1 MPKEKTMQSEIGGYL
16 STLLRT
22 HFGKGP
28 TSAYVTIAR
37 PFIAVHLRG
46 FLAPT
51 ERILVEQKQFKRV
64 LETRD
69 LLMNELKQEIKLN
82 LWEIAELDAKEVYA
96 DWHLE
101 QKTGMIIVVLNE
113 EEEQENWQ
121 WPKDINEEEFYRQ
134 VKIGSLEA
142 QKEPDETSIYWLN
155 EQTVLIRRF
164 GILLQLE
171 KELIKNG
178 FEEQLKIAKRPVEY
192 KILAESNIQPTLNRN
207 ILETFVDWNFE
218 PDIGYMVLILEPQE
232 KQQEQ

>member
-1 MPKEKTMQSEIGGYL
+1 MPKEKTLQSEIGGYL

-28 TSAYVTIAR
+28 TSTYVTIAR
-37 PFIAVHLRG
+37 PFIAIHLRG

-51 ERILVEQKQFKRV
+51 ERILVEQQQFKRV

-82 LWEIAELDAKEVYA
+82 LWKIAELDAKEVYA

-113 EEEQENWQ
+113 EDEQENWQ
-121 WPKDINEEEFYRQ
+121 WPEDINEEELYKQ
-134 VKIGSLEA
+134 VNIGSIEA
-142 QKEPDETSIYWLN
+142 QKEPEETYIYWLN
-155 EQTVLIRRF
+155 DRTVLIRRF

-192 KILAESNIQPTLNRN
+192 TIVSESNIQQALNRN

-218 PDIGYMVLILEPQE
+218 TDIGYMVLVLEAQE
-232 KQQEQ
+232 K

>member
-28 TSAYVTIAR
+28 TSVYVTIAR
-37 PFIAVHLRG
+37 PFIAIHLRG

-51 ERILVEQKQFKRV
+51 ERILVEQQEWKRV

-82 LWEIAELDAKEVYA
+82 LWKIAELDVKEVYA

-101 QKTGMIIVVLNE
+101 QKTGMIFVVLNE
-113 EEEQENWQ
+113 EEEQKAWQ
-121 WPKDINEEEFYRQ
+121 WPEDVDEEDLYRQ
-134 VKIGSLEA
+134 VKIGSIEA
-142 QKEPDETSIYWLN
+142 QKEPEETYIYWLN
-155 EQTVLIRRF
+155 DRTVLIRRF

-192 KILAESNIQPTLNRN
+192 TVVAESNIQQSLKRN

-218 PDIGYMVLILEPQE
+218 KDIGYMILVLESLE
-232 KQQEQ
+232 KQQK